1 MKKLFALLFGK
12 KKRYNSRE
20 VAAADAL
27 AMHIMNADRGATAR
41 IKKVRT

>member
-1 MKKLFALLFGK
+1 MINMFKRFFK
-12 KKRYNSRE
+12 KKIVASKKE

-27 AMHIMNADRGATAR
+27 AMHILNAERGATAR

>member
-12 KKRYNSRE
+12 KKRYNSKE

>member
-1 MKKLFALLFGK
+1 MKKLFEMLFGK
-12 KKRYNSRE
+12 KKRYDSKD

-27 AMHIMNADRGATAR
+27 AMHILNADRGATAG

>member
-1 MKKLFALLFGK
+1 MKKLFEMLFGK
-12 KKRYNSRE
+12 KKRYDSRE

-27 AMHIMNADRGATAR
+27 AMHILNADRGATAR

>member
-1 MKKLFALLFGK
+1 MKKLFQLLFGK
-12 KKRYNSRE
+12 KKKYNDKD

-27 AMHIMNADRGATAR
+27 AMHILNADRGATAR